1 MTQERSFMKTAE
13 KAGRFLIALVGI
25 LGALLLVIPHIGISV
40 DTVMSGSMEPVLQ
53 TGGIVF
59 TDTQRKIPEV
69 GDIITYRVGES
80 KITHRVIRKERQGY
94 VTKGDANNM
103 EDPSP
108 VAETQ
113 IIGKVIFAVP
123 FLGYAAVFIRQK
135 TIFSILAVMVF
146 QELVFLLM
154 QWKGERCRKSAKHI
168 YEK

>member
-1 MTQERSFMKTAE
+1 MKTAE
-13 KAGRFLIALVGI
+13 KAGRFLIALAGI
-25 LGALLLVIPHIGISV
+25 LGALLLIFPHIGISV
-40 DTVMSGSMEPVLQ
+40 DTVMSGSMEPVLK

-59 TDTQRKIPEV
+59 TDTQRKTPKV
-69 GDIITYRVGES
+69 GDIITYWLGET
-80 KITHRVIRKERQGY
+80 KITHRVIRKEQQGY
-94 VTKGDANNM
+94 ITKGDANNM

-108 VAETQ
+108 VAKTQ

-154 QWKGERCRKSAKHI
+154 QWKGERCRKSAEHI